1 MGRRGKEAVR
11 KEEKEEELMVNL
23 GNAGDSS
30 TMVRLYCDLMGNGFC
45 LVRKGWREGLPRNVP
60 PIWVFCPLK
69 DAMKPR
75 DRELV
80 ANCEKCKHF
89 KGCSHSTLRTEQ
101 KDTTPFHVTM
111 HKPVKKPPRTTIG
124 KEEMEK
130 TVEERKREDEEWL
143 KEEEKLFGVK
153 PHKRKKGRK

>member
-1 MGRRGKEAVR
+1 
-11 KEEKEEELMVNL
+11 MVNF

-30 TMVRLYCDLMGNGFC
+30 TMVRLYCDLMGIGFC
-45 LVRKGWREGLPRNVP
+45 LVRKGWRKGLPRNVP
-60 PIWVFCPLK
+60 PVWVFCPLK

-111 HKPVKKPPRTTIG
+111 HKPVKKPPKTTIG

-130 TVEERKREDEEWL
+130 TVEERRREDEEWL

-153 PHKRKKGRK
+153 PHKRKKGRG